1 MHKPILNGLFR
12 YPVKSLRGA
21 GLTRA
26 NLDARGIYLDRH
38 WMLVDRDGIFL
49 SQRKMPRMVLV
60 RTQTVSDRLTLQ
72 APGMPDLLVSPE
84 SPSDEPVVV
93 KIWGDECVARCAGR
107 DVDVW
112 LSEFLHSECRL
123 VYLPDDQR
131 RQVDP
136 NYAAEG
142 DQTGFSDG
150 FPLLLISEASLQDLN
165 RRLPE
170 PVAMERF
177 RPNLVVAGCDAY
189 AEDRWKRIRIGE
201 VEFLVVKPCSRC
213 AITGVNPEDAQTG
226 PEPLRTLSRYRR
238 SGKYVNFGQNLI
250 HTGLGE
256 LKLGMDVDVLESMA

>member
-1 MHKPILNGLFR
+1 MHKPTLNGLFR
-12 YPVKSLRGA
+12 YPVKSLKGA

-26 NLDARGIYLDRH
+26 NLDARGISLDRH
-38 WMLVDRDGIFL
+38 WMLVDRDGVFL

-60 RTQTVSDRLTLQ
+60 RTQIMSGRLTLQ

-84 SPSDEPVVV
+84 SPGDKPMVV

-123 VYLPDDQR
+123 VYLPDDQL

-136 NYAAEG
+136 KYAAEG

-150 FPLLLISEASLQDLN
+150 FPLLLISETSLQDLN
-165 RRLPE
+165 SRLPE
-170 PVAMERF
+170 PMAMERF

-256 LKLGMDVDVLESMA
+256 LKQGMDVDVLESMA